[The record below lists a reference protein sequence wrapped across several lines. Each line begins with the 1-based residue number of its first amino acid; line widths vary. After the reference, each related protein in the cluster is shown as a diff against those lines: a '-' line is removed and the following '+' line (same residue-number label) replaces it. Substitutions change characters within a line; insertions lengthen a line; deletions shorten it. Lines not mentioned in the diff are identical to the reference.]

1 MMSLRRTLI
10 PLLFFIFSTTAY
22 AEIKT
27 EEVEYTAGDTQL
39 KGYLAWDDSSTEKR
53 PGVLVVHEWWGHND
67 YARKRARMLAELGYV
82 AFALDMYGEG
92 KNTQHPKQAQAFMS
106 VVTENMPLAEQR
118 FKAAEK
124 ILANHPLYKAEKMAA
139 IGYCF
144 GGAMVLHMARQGSPL
159 AGVASFHGNLGTQLS
174 PQPDTIKSKVLVLH
188 GANDQFVTKA
198 QIDSFKKE
206 MQTAQV
212 DFEFVSYPNAQHS
225 FTNPQAD
232 QFGKEFNIPLAYHP
246 EADRKSWLKMQ
257 QFLTS
262 VF

>member
-1 MMSLRRTLI
+1 
-10 PLLFFIFSTTAY
+10 
-22 AEIKT
+22 
-27 EEVEYTAGDTQL
+27 
-39 KGYLAWDDSSTEKR
+39 
-53 PGVLVVHEWWGHND
+53 
-67 YARKRARMLAELGYV
+67 
-82 AFALDMYGEG
+82 
-92 KNTQHPKQAQAFMS
+92 MS